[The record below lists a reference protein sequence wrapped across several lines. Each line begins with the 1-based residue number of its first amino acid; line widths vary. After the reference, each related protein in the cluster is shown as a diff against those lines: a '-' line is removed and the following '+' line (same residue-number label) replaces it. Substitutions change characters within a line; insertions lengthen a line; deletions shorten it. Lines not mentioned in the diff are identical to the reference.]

1 VVQFSFLLKGQS
13 AFHFSVNDPSGHNC
27 RISVHANSAIMR
39 KDLDKK
45 DPRSYAPVL
54 DETGA
59 ALAPDTWHTMLV
71 ELNGED
77 MLARIDDAVFLYG
90 THPGINREKKE
101 REYLFVQ
108 APEVK
113 KAWEAFAAANQA
125 KAKTATAAGK
135 K

>member
-1 VVQFSFLLKGQS
+1 MGFDKAIWAINPPEAYQVAEVKARDRLMKSDVQFTSLVDARAAIQEAIAKTFPIVNRKGPK
-13 AFHFSVNDPSGHNC
+13 AD
-27 RISVHANSAIMR
+27 AE
-39 KDLDKK
+39 KK
-45 DPRSYAPVL
+45 R
-54 DETGA
+54 
-59 ALAPDTWHTMLV
+59 LAS
-71 ELNGED
+71 
-77 MLARIDDAVFLYG
+77 DDAQYKKL
-90 THPGINREKKE
+90 TADLRLAQKKE